1 MSRPPPPADLSSQ
14 TTPPRQA
21 SQGDGEGASGENISQ
36 PISGRVRVLLP
47 LPVGDGY
54 DYAVP
59 PEMTVFPGSFV
70 EVPLGRRH
78 LIGVVWDEGNA
89 PLAADKI
96 KPIKASLPTQPMT
109 LAMRRMV
116 EWIARYTLS
125 PPGAVLRMAMSVPD
139 ALLPPKPTV
148 LYRLAPEADRNGVK
162 LTAARRQA
170 LAFMAD
176 APALPATDIAR
187 AAGVG
192 VGVIK
197 GMQAAGVVEPVWQ
210 TAEAM
215 PQQPDPEHPGPELSD
230 GQASAAQHLVSMA
243 EARRFAVTLLD
254 GVPGAGKT
262 EVYFEAVAAALK
274 AGRQVLVLLPEIALS
289 AQWLRRFEQRFGAL
303 PGEWH
308 SDLTGL
314 ERRRTWRAA
323 QSGAARV
330 IVGARSALFLPFRD
344 LGLIVVDEEH
354 ESAFKQEDGVIY
366 NARDM
371 AVVRARLEEAPVVLV
386 SATPSLET
394 VVNAESGRYGLLH
407 LPARHGGAAMAS
419 IEAIDLRRHP
429 PMRGQFLSPPL
440 IEAVG
445 QTLADAKQ
453 ALLFINRRGYA
464 PLTLCRTCGHR
475 VECPNCT
482 AWLVEHRFRGRLIC
496 HHCGFHQARPTH
508 CPSCS
513 AEDSL
518 VACGPGVERLH
529 EEVRLHFPE
538 ARAMVLASDLI
549 AGPRAAQS
557 LIQQIADHEVDLVIG
572 TQIVAKGH
580 HFPDLALVGVVDA
593 DLGLS
598 GGDLRAA
605 ERTFQLLYQVA
616 GRAGRAHGD
625 GRALLQTWQPEHPV
639 IQALASGQRERF
651 MAAEKQARSAAG
663 MPPYG
668 RLAALILSSAD
679 EAQVE
684 AAARAI
690 AAAAPHLD
698 GVRVLGPAPAPLALL
713 RGRHRRRLLLKTRRE
728 VDIQAVLLQ
737 WLAPVSLPGS
747 VRLQIDVDPYS
758 FF

>member
-1 MSRPPPPADLSSQ
+1 M
-14 TTPPRQA
+14 
-21 SQGDGEGASGENISQ
+21 GAAGENVERAL
-36 PISGRVRVLLP
+36 SGRVRVMLP

-54 DYAVP
+54 DYAIP
-59 PEMTVFPGSFV
+59 PDMTIAEGDFV
-70 EVPLGRRH
+70 EVPLGRRR
-78 LIGVVWDEGNA
+78 LIGVVWGEGTA
-89 PLAADKI
+89 TLAAERI
-96 KPIKASLPTQPMT
+96 KPIAGKLPTQPMT
-109 LAMRRMV
+109 SAMRRLIDWV
-116 EWIARYTLS
+116 ARYTLS

-139 ALLPPKPTV
+139 ALLPARPTL
-148 LYRLAPEADRNGVK
+148 LYRVAASGPPADVK
-162 LTAARRQA
+162 LTPARKRA
-170 LAFMAD
+170 LAFMAE
-176 APALPATDIAR
+176 APALPAADIAR
-187 AAGVG
+187 AAGIG
-192 VGVIK
+192 VGVVK
-197 GMQAAGVVEPVWQ
+197 SMQSAGLVEPVWQ
-210 TAEAM
+210 TIEPL
-215 PQQPDPEHPGPELSD
+215 PQQPDHAHPGPDLSPAQTD
-230 GQASAAQHLVSMA
+230 AARALTAAV
-243 EARRFAVTLLD
+243 EARDFAVTLLD

-262 EVYFEAVAAALK
+262 EVYFEAVAAALRQ
-274 AGRQVLVLLPEIALS
+274 GRQVLVLLPEIALS
-289 AQWLRRFEQRFGAL
+289 AQWLRRFERRFGAL
-303 PGEWH
+303 PCEWH

-314 ERRRTWRAA
+314 ERRRGWRAV

-330 IVGARSALFLPFRD
+330 VVGARSALFLPFRD

-371 AVVRARLEEAPVVLV
+371 AIVRARFENAPAILV

-394 VVNAESGRYGLLH
+394 VVNAESGRYALQH
-407 LPARHGGAAMAS
+407 LPARHGGAAMAT

-429 PMRGQFLSPPL
+429 PQRGQFLSPPL
-440 IEAVG
+440 LQAVAG
-445 QTLADAKQ
+445 TLQAGKQ

-496 HHCGFHQARPTH
+496 HHCGFNQARPTH

-538 ARAMVLASDLI
+538 ARALVLASDLI
-549 AGPRAAQS
+549 AGPRAAQE
-557 LIQQIADHEVDLVIG
+557 LIRQIAEHEVDLVIG

-616 GRAGRAHGD
+616 GRAGRANGD
-625 GRALLQTWQPEHPV
+625 GHALLQTWQPQHPV
-639 IQALASGQRERF
+639 IEALASGQRERF
-651 MAAEKQARSAAG
+651 LSAEKQARAAAG

-668 RLAALILSSAD
+668 RLAALILSSTD
-679 EAQVE
+679 ERQVD
-684 AAARAI
+684 AAARAM
-690 AAAAPHLD
+690 AAAAPHFE

-713 RGRHRRRLLLKTRRE
+713 RGRHRRRLLLKTRRD
-728 VDIQAVLLQ
+728 VDIQAILLQ
-737 WLAPVSLPGS
+737 WLAAVSLPGS

-758 FF
+758 FL